1 MFVIYYNYACVDIY
15 QKAFPQSLDSTV
27 WFHSFCATERQGIQP
42 LSKLYLA
49 KLETRIEQN
58 KYMYKRELIPHRLIS
73 SSQVSV

>member
-42 LSKLYLA
+42 LANYIWQSW
-49 KLETRIEQN
+49 KLE
-58 KYMYKRELIPHRLIS
+58 
-73 SSQVSV
+73 